1 MILANFKILWQKNTN
16 EYKKLLLNRIKK
28 HFWKIPIWF
37 GGYIH
42 NWHYYGQIKDEKK
55 YQGFYIKILEIP
67 YMVFTGVMK
76 HYGKMLPIIYIEKSL
91 KNQKSQRTV
100 S

>member
-42 NWHYYGQIKDEKK
+42 N
-55 YQGFYIKILEIP
+55 
-67 YMVFTGVMK
+67 
-76 HYGKMLPIIYIEKSL
+76 
-91 KNQKSQRTV
+91 
-100 S
+100 